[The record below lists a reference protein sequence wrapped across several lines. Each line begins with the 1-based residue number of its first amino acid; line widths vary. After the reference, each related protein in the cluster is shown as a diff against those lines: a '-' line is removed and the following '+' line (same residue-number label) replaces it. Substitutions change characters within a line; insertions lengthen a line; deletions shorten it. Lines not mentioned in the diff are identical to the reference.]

1 MLFHE
6 LLFFFSE
13 QQKLQQF
20 QFSIFDMHSFCQ
32 KKVEHIFIPKKLT
45 NREC

>member
-32 KKVEHIFIPKKLT
+32 KKGWAYFHSQEVNE
-45 NREC
+45 